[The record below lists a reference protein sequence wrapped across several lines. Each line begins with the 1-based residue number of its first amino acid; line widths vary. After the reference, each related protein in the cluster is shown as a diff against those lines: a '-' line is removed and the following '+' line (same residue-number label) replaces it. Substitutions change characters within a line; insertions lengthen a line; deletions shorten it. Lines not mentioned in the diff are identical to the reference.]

1 MLRENLDGLGYKL
14 LIAKSGKSAL
24 EIVRKAHPDLV
35 LLDIMMPEMDGYE
48 VCRRLKSAEETRHI
62 PVIFLTA
69 MADAEDE
76 AKGLALG
83 AVDYITK
90 PINPELVRARVQNH
104 LELKRHRDHLEQLVR
119 VKTREV
125 QLTQAVMIE
134 SLATLAEYR
143 DPETGGHIKRTQNY
157 VKALAVKLK
166 GHPRFR
172 DLLDEQTIELL
183 YLSAP
188 LHDMG
193 KVGVRDHILLKPGRL
208 EDAEFA
214 EMKKHTLFGEEAL
227 RITEQKLGQ
236 STFLRHAREIAG
248 SHQEKWDGSGY
259 PRGLTG
265 EAIPVS
271 GRLMALADVYDA
283 LISKRVYKPPFPH
296 AKAVQIIQEGRGTH
310 FDPDV
315 VEAFLALEDTFR
327 NIALTFADCDEE
339 REALG
344 GAHPAGTC
352 GAAGRVIRI
361 LVAEDNP
368 INREIMLSQLTGL
381 GHTVDTADDG
391 REALRSYQ
399 AGQFDLVLTDIEMP
413 EMDGYGWRRRSG
425 GSNRTAGPGHRFSP
439 SPPATSIS
447 MRARPAAPASTATC
461 SSPWTPRF
469 SRRNSRTSSAN
480 PKTQKNPDF
489 CLKCCE
495 NGWDRLYPTDH
506 WRATCRSPRTLLENT
521 SRSWKASASSFS
533 FGLFIRT
540 WQEPFCGS
548 QRCISMTAAM
558 CGATK
563 GSGLRTVVRFAS

>member
-1 MLRENLDGLGYKL
+1 MSVPTAEHSLEAPKVLLVDDNTANLQVLRENLDGLGYKL

-296 AKAVQIIQEGRGTH
+296 AKAVEIIQEGRGTH

-315 VEAFLALEDTFR
+315 VDAFLALEDTFR

-413 EMDGYGWRRRSG
+413 EMDGYGLAAEIRRLEQDGR
-425 GSNRTAGPGHRFSP
+425 
-439 SPPATSIS
+439 
-447 MRARPAAPASTATC
+447 
-461 SSPWTPRF
+461 
-469 SRRNSRTSSAN
+469 
-480 PKTQKNPDF
+480 
-489 CLKCCE
+489 
-495 NGWDRLYPTDH
+495 
-506 WRATCRSPRTLLENT
+506 PRTPILAITASDFDLDEGKA
-521 SRSWKASASSFS
+521 RSA
-533 FGLFIRT
+533 GLDGYMLKPLDPKVLAKKLADI
-540 WQEPFCGS
+540 FCEAGD
-548 QRCISMTAAM
+548 AE
-558 CGATK
+558 K
-563 GSGLRTVVRFAS
+563 P